1 MNGYEFLDRPVITF
15 MPLSELT
22 FDRFFP
28 LFFPSLDYA
37 CVLRLVVVTLL
48 LRVLRFGCT

>member
-1 MNGYEFLDRPVITF
+1 MSGYEFLDRAVITF

-28 LFFPSLDYA
+28 FFPPLDYA

-48 LRVLRFGCT
+48 LRILRFARI

>member
-1 MNGYEFLDRPVITF
+1 MSGYEFLDRAVITF

-22 FDRFFP
+22 FDRFFS
-28 LFFPSLDYA
+28 FFSLDYA

-48 LRVLRFGCT
+48 LRILRFARI